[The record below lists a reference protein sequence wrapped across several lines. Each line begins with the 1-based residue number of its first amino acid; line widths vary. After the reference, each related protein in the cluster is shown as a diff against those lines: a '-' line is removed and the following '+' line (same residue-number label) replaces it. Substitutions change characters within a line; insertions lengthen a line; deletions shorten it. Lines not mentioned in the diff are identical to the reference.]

1 MVNPRES
8 KRKKI
13 CILFYKTFRKE
24 MGDSGTVNI
33 NKKLTSLARKGL
45 IRIPLRQ
52 GRLPPFKSVKA
63 TGKPASEIIVEDRG

>member
-1 MVNPRES
+1 MVTLRKS

-13 CILFYKTFRKE
+13 SALLYKTFGKE
-24 MGDSGTVNI
+24 MGDSGTVKI

-52 GRLPPFKSVKA
+52 GKLPPFKSVKA
-63 TGKPASEIIVEDRG
+63 TGKPASEIIVEERR

>member
-1 MVNPRES
+1 MVTPRKN

-13 CILFYKTFRKE
+13 SVLLYKTFRKE
-24 MGDSGTVNI
+24 TGDSGTVKI

-52 GRLPPFKSVKA
+52 GKLPPFKSVKA
-63 TGKPASEIIVEDRG
+63 IGKPASEIIVEDRG